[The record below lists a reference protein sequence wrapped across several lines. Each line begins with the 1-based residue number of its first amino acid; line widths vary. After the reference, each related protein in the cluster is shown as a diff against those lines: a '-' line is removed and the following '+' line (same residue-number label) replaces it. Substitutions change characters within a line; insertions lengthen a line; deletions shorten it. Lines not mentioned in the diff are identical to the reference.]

1 VQTRLIKFDKN
12 ADYSNIFEPKDL
24 YDCMLIKLGKVKIFA
39 DFKLRVDELD

>member
-1 VQTRLIKFDKN
+1 MQTRLIKYDKN
-12 ADYSNIFEPKDL
+12 TDYNEIFEPKDL